1 MIYFKFHFA
10 HGQLFLNS
18 LQNAP
23 MKATYTAALPNA
35 LAQKG
40 PLGQERPKG
49 HSTDFSQPG
58 LGWETGGGGAGGMA
72 AEGGG
77 LHSVPKMENVS
88 AFSEKLDHGLSQF
101 SLLSQSYKSLLPYF

>member
-1 MIYFKFHFA
+1 M
-10 HGQLFLNS
+10 G
-18 LQNAP
+18 
-23 MKATYTAALPNA
+23 
-35 LAQKG
+35 
-40 PLGQERPKG
+40 
-49 HSTDFSQPG
+49 D
-58 LGWETGGGGAGGMA
+58 GGGGAGGMA